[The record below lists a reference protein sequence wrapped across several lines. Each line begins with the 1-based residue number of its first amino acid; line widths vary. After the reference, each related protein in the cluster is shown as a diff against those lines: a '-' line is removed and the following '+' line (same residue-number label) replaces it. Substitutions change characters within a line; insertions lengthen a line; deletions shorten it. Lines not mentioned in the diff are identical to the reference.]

1 MVKMENVKE
10 KAKVAVM
17 CALPVVAS
25 GAYAITSFAE
35 DGTDGTTSLTEQAA
49 DSLLAAVTSM
59 ADSIGGTI
67 ADIVPIAVPLV
78 GVGLVVTIG
87 ISVFKKISA
96 KA

>member
-25 GAYAITSFAE
+25 GAYAITSFAAE
-35 DGTDGTTSLTEQAA
+35 DGTTSLTDQASE
-49 DSLLAAVTSM
+49 SLLTAVTSM
-59 ADSIGGTI
+59 ADSIGSTI
-67 ADIVPIAVPLV
+67 SNIVPIAVPLV

>member
-35 DGTDGTTSLTEQAA
+35 DGTTSLTDQASE
-49 DSLLAAVTSM
+49 SLLTAVTTM
-59 ADSIGGTI
+59 ADSIGKTI
-67 ADIVPIAVPLV
+67 ANIVPIAVPLV